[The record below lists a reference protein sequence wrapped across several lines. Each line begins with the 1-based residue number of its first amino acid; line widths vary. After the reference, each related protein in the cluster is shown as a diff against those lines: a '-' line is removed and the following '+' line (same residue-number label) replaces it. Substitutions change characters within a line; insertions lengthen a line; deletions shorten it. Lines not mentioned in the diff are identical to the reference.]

1 MPRSNP
7 ELAQRMGERMCAR
20 RKELAL
26 TQEQVAELAGIA
38 YQQYNKAENGKVCLG
53 ADSLW
58 RVAAALQTSADFL
71 LTGEHSGQRYAET
84 AKLLDQMSDSQRIVA
99 NRMLQ
104 CMLDFSGQ

>member
-7 ELAQRMGERMCAR
+7 ELACRMGARLCAR
-20 RKELAL
+20 RKELNL

-38 YQQYNKAENGKVCLG
+38 YQQYNKAENGKTCLG

-71 LTGEHSGQRYAET
+71 LTGNHSAQRYADT
-84 AKLLDQMSDSQRIVA
+84 AKLLDKMSDSQRVIA

-104 CMLDFSGQ
+104 CMLDFSKK